1 MKGKLITFEGPEG
14 SGKSTHSKMLCKWL
28 KQKGIPFV
36 YTREPGGTRI
46 GELIRKI
53 LLDPANCLITDKCEL
68 FLYLAGRAQI
78 VAEVVTPAVDSGK
91 LVISDR
97 FSDATMA
104 YQGYGNKL
112 PLGLIKKLN
121 NFATDGLQPDLT
133 IILDIN
139 VKDGLGRSIKTKW
152 PDRIEART
160 VSYHQRVRSGYRKL
174 AKRYPKRIKL
184 IKVKQDMKETQREV
198 RKTAGKLLGVEEKQ
212 QAVSSRQ

>member
-14 SGKSTHSKMLCKWL
+14 SGKSTHSKMLCRWL
-28 KQKGIPFV
+28 QKKNIPFV
-36 YTREPGGTRI
+36 YTREPGGTGI

-53 LLDPANCLITDKCEL
+53 LLNPANYSMTDKCEL

-78 VAEVVTPAVDSGK
+78 VAEAIKPAITKGK

-97 FSDATMA
+97 FSDATLV

-112 PLGLIKKLN
+112 DISLIRKLN
-121 NFATDGLQPDLT
+121 SFVTDNLQPDLT

-139 VKDGLGRSIKTKW
+139 VKEGLKRNIKTKW

-160 VSYHQRVRSGYRKL
+160 LSYHQRVRSGYLKL
-174 AKRYPKRIKL
+174 AASEPKRIKV
-184 IKVKQDMKETQREV
+184 IKTKKDIDETQQEIKKMV
-198 RKTAGKLLGVEEKQ
+198 AKLLELQ
-212 QAVSSRQ
+212 

>member
-1 MKGKLITFEGPEG
+1 MRGKLITFEGPEG
-14 SGKSTHSKMLCKWL
+14 SGKSTHSKMLGKWL

-53 LLDPANCLITDKCEL
+53 LLDPANYSIVDKCEL

-78 VAEVVTPAVDSGK
+78 VAEVIKPAVASGK

-97 FSDATMA
+97 FSDATVA

-112 PLGLIKKLN
+112 PLGIIKRLN
-121 NFATDGLQPDLT
+121 SFATDGLQPDLT

-139 VKDGLGRSIKTKW
+139 VKEGLRRNIETKW
-152 PDRIEART
+152 PDRMEART
-160 VSYHQRVRSGYRKL
+160 ISYHQRVRSGYRKL
-174 AKRYPKRIKL
+174 ARKDPKRIKV
-184 IKVKQDMKETQREV
+184 IKVREDISETQEKV
-198 RKTAGKLLGVEEKQ
+198 RKVATRVIQAGNWPGKGD
-212 QAVSSRQ
+212 